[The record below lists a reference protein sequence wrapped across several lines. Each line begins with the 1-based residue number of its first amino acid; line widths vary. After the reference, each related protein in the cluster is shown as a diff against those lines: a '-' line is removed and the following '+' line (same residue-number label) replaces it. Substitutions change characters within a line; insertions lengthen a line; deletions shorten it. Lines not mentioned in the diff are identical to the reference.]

1 MTLALPEPAAVETIA
16 GRAVALHYGAP
27 VTEERALRDGTA
39 LVERGH
45 RARVSLRGDK
55 AADLLTGLV
64 TNDVKGL
71 APGHG
76 QYAAVLTPKGK
87 IVADVRIF
95 VGAGEADRLLVDAGA
110 RAGDGLLGVVRKYV
124 NPRVAPYRDERES
137 LDVLGVFG
145 PRSRSIV
152 ASVTGVGLEALSGM
166 PPYAHR
172 TAETEGTSIVVARV
186 PELLVEG
193 YEIFVPADASDG
205 LRTRFAQAGAVP
217 AGLLAWETARVE
229 AGRPEWGIDIDENT
243 IPQEANFDE
252 LNAISYTKGCY
263 TGQETVARVHFRGRV
278 NRHLRHLRF
287 EGDTLPPMGAVLTD
301 DAGKPVGEVR
311 SPVRSPRLGA
321 IAIGM
326 VRREVVLGTTVAVR
340 WDGGETR
347 AMVYA
352 LPYVTPVVAA

>member
-1 MTLALPEPAAVETIA
+1 MNVSVPEPAALETIA
-16 GRAVALHYGAP
+16 GRPVALHYGAP
-27 VTEERALRDGTA
+27 AAEERALREGTA
-39 LVERGH
+39 MVERGH

-55 AADLLTGLV
+55 AAELLTGLV

-95 VGAGEADRLLVDAGA
+95 AGVGESDRLLVDTGA
-110 RAGDGLLGVVRKYV
+110 RAGDGLLGIVRKYV

-137 LDVLGVFG
+137 TESIGVFG
-145 PRSRSIV
+145 PRARSMV
-152 ASVTGVGLEALSGM
+152 ASVTGVGLEHLSGM

-172 TAETEGTSIVVARV
+172 MADMDGVAAAVARV

-193 YEIFVPADASDG
+193 YELFFPADAAATV
-205 LRTRFAQAGAVP
+205 RERFVQAGAVP

-229 AGRPEWGIDIDENT
+229 AGRPEWGIDVDENT

-252 LNAISYTKGCY
+252 LGAISYTKGCY
-263 TGQETVARVHFRGRV
+263 TGQETVARVHFRGKV

-287 EGDTLPPMGAVLTD
+287 DGEQVPPTGATLVD
-301 DAGKPVGEVR
+301 DAGKPVGDVR
-311 SPVRSPRLGA
+311 SAVRSPRLGA
-321 IAIGM
+321 IAIAM
-326 VRREVVLGTTVAVR
+326 VRREVPLGSTVAVR

-347 AMVYA
+347 ATVYA

>member
-1 MTLALPEPAAVETIA
+1 MTIALPEPAAVETIG
-16 GRAVALHYGAP
+16 GRPVPLHYGAP
-27 VTEERALRDGTA
+27 VAEERALRDGSA

-45 RARVSLRGDK
+45 RARVSLAGEK
-55 AADLLTGLV
+55 AAELLTGLV
-64 TNDVKGL
+64 TNDVQAL

-95 VGAGEADRLLVDAGA
+95 VGAGQADRILVDTGA

-124 NPRVAPYRDERES
+124 NPRVAPYRDEREA

-145 PRSRSIV
+145 PRSRSVV
-152 ASVTGVGLEALSGM
+152 ASVTGVGLETLSGM
-166 PPYAHR
+166 PVYSHRAADVEGAHV
-172 TAETEGTSIVVARV
+172 VVARV

-193 YEIFVPADASDG
+193 YELFVPRDAADA
-205 LRTRFAQAGAVP
+205 LRTRLAQAGVAP
-217 AGLLAWETARVE
+217 AGLLAWETARIE
-229 AGRPEWGIDIDENT
+229 AGRPEWGIDMDENT
-243 IPQEANFDE
+243 LPQEANFDE

-263 TGQETVARVHFRGRV
+263 TGQETVARVHFRGHV

-287 EGDTLPPMGAVLTD
+287 EGDALPPTGAALAD
-301 DAGKPVGEVR
+301 DAGKAVGEVR
-311 SPVRSPRLGA
+311 SVVRSPRLGA

-326 VRREVVLGTTVAVR
+326 VRREVVLGTMVAVR
-340 WDGGETR
+340 WEGGETR
-347 AMVYA
+347 ATVYA

>member
-16 GRAVALHYGAP
+16 GRVVALHYGAP
-27 VTEERALRDGTA
+27 AAEERALREGTA
-39 LVERGH
+39 LVERGQ
-45 RARVSLRGDK
+45 RARVSLRGEK

-64 TNDVKGL
+64 TNDVKAL

-95 VGAGEADRLLVDAGA
+95 AGAVEPDRLLVDTGA

-124 NPRVAPYRDERES
+124 NPRVAPYRDEGEA
-137 LDVLGVFG
+137 LDVLGVYG
-145 PRSRSIV
+145 PRSRSVV

-166 PPYAHR
+166 PSYAHR
-172 TAETEGTSIVVARV
+172 PAEVEGASVVVARV

-193 YEIFVPADASDG
+193 YELFVPREAADA
-205 LRTRFAQAGAVP
+205 LRTRLAQAGVVP
-217 AGLLAWETARVE
+217 AGLMAWETARIE
-229 AGRPEWGIDIDENT
+229 AGRPEWGVDIDENT
-243 IPQEANFDE
+243 IPQEANLDE

-263 TGQETVARVHFRGRV
+263 TGQETVARVHFRGHV

-287 EGDTLPPMGAVLTD
+287 EGEALPPAGATLVD
-301 DAGKPVGEVR
+301 DAGKPVGDVR
-311 SPVRSPRLGA
+311 SVVRSPRLGA

-326 VRREVVLGTTVAVR
+326 VRREVALGTTVAVR
-340 WDGGETR
+340 WEGGETR

>member
-1 MTLALPEPAAVETIA
+1 MTIALPEPAAVETIA
-16 GRAVALHYGAP
+16 GRSVALHYGAP
-27 VTEERALRDGTA
+27 VAEERALREGTA

-45 RARVSLRGDK
+45 RARLSLRGDK
-55 AADLLTGLV
+55 AAELLTGLV
-64 TNDVKGL
+64 TNDVKAL

-95 VGAGEADRLLVDAGA
+95 AGAGEADRLIVDTGV
-110 RAGDGLLGVVRKYV
+110 RAGDGLLAVVRKYV
-124 NPRVAPYRDERES
+124 NPRMAPYRDERET

-145 PRSRSIV
+145 PRARSLV

-166 PPYAHR
+166 PSYAHR
-172 TAETEGTSIVVARV
+172 TSASEGASIVVARV

-193 YEIFVPADASDG
+193 YEVFVPREAADA

-217 AGLLAWETARVE
+217 AGLLAWETARIE
-229 AGRPEWGIDIDENT
+229 AGRPEWGVDMDENT
-243 IPQEANFDE
+243 IPQEANLDE

-287 EGDTLPPMGAVLTD
+287 DGDVLPPASAALTD

-311 SPVRSPRLGA
+311 SVVRSPRLGA

-326 VRREVVLGTTVAVR
+326 VRREVALGTTVAVR
-340 WDGGETR
+340 WEGGETR
-347 AMVYA
+347 ATVYA